1 MHKLLPLL
9 EGAKRQNRGYMLN
22 VANKKIIRKLSIR
35 SFRSNKTRNIIA
47 LIAIALTTI
56 LFTSLFTV
64 AISMN
69 YSWQQQTMRMV
80 GGSSHGGFKYLTEE
94 QVNELKDHPLIKE
107 YGTTVMLSLPLEPP
121 FHKHHTEIRY
131 SNDNGAKMFFSYPT
145 TGRMPMENK
154 ELATDTK
161 VLDLLGVP
169 HELGQKV
176 TFTYPLGDDNI
187 TETFTLCGFW
197 ENDDAMQAS
206 QIWLSKD
213 YVSEKLA
220 SYDREFYN
228 ERTFNLIGA
237 WSLDVMFDNSKDIDK
252 KLSIIA
258 EDNGYSILDSSA
270 ANYLDTGVNW
280 AYTSTHL
287 NSGDRMIT
295 LLALAM
301 IVVLIVITGYLII
314 YNIFQISISNDIRFY
329 GLLKTIGT
337 THKQLKRL
345 IRNQALLL
353 SILGIPIG
361 LLLGFIIG
369 NSLTKIIM
377 SNMTTTSTYITFN
390 PWIFIGSALFSCVT
404 VLISTRKPGKMA
416 ASVSPME
423 AVRFVDKITVKQ
435 KIRKTKTGSKVY
447 QMASANLM
455 RNRKKTI
462 LVILSLSLSVILLS
476 SIYTFAKGFNMD
488 KFLSKFVVSDFV
500 VGHADYFNS
509 DFGNES
515 QKVTESFISA
525 INEQEGITEKGR
537 VYYYTE
543 LASVLQTKKNYMKY
557 YSNWPVDWLDPSVL
571 SKKDE
576 DKIEMNV
583 GIYGLDELPM
593 KYLKLVDGSIDLEQM
608 NQEHAI
614 IQIISDDDY
623 SNPYMNQAIY
633 DIGDKLNI
641 HYITDYTIDDKGNLT
656 ENNGIDI
663 EYKVVA
669 TAVIPNNISVR
680 SYGNLKFA
688 MAADTM
694 KEDMKIINYDNID
707 AFSTMN
713 YMINVAPEC
722 EKNLELFIKDYTTN
736 VETDMNYESKST
748 YTNQFETYQNMFL
761 LVGGV
766 VSLIIGIIG
775 IMNFINAELTSIM
788 SRKRELAM
796 LNSIGMTGKQMKRML
811 VIEGLFYGVNTIVI
825 SLIVSIF
832 VGFFLIKQMENLLWF
847 FKYQFTI
854 LPILGVLP
862 IFILLGIIIPLSAYR
877 ITNKQSIVE
886 RLREVE

>member
-1 MHKLLPLL
+1 
-9 EGAKRQNRGYMLN
+9 MLN
-22 VANKKIIRKLSIR
+22 VANKKFIRKLSFR

-47 LIAIALTTI
+47 LIAIALTTL

-80 GGSSHGGFKYLTEE
+80 GGYAHGGFKYLTEE
-94 QVNELKDHPLIKE
+94 QVNKLKDHPLIKE
-107 YGTTVMLSLPLEPP
+107 YGTTVMLSLPQEPP

-131 SNDNGAKMFFSYPT
+131 GNDNGAKMFFSYPT
-145 TGRMPMENK
+145 TGRMPEEVREM
-154 ELATDTK
+154 ATDTK

-169 HELGQKV
+169 HEIGQKV
-176 TFTYPLGDDNI
+176 TFTYPLGDKNI
-187 TETFTLCGFW
+187 TDTFTLCGFW
-197 ENDDAMQAS
+197 ETDETMQAS
-206 QIWLSKD
+206 QIWLSKE
-213 YVSEKLA
+213 YVAEKLA
-220 SYDREFYN
+220 SYDKEIHLGWDSN
-228 ERTFNLIGA
+228 IIGT
-237 WSLDVMFDNSKDIDK
+237 WSLDVMFDNSGNIERN
-252 KLSIIA
+252 LSIVA
-258 EDNGYSILDSSA
+258 ESKGYNTFDSTSE
-270 ANYLDTGVNW
+270 NYLGTGVNW

-301 IVVLIVITGYLII
+301 IAVLIVLTGYLII

-361 LLLGFIIG
+361 LLLGFFIG
-369 NSLTKIIM
+369 NTLTKIIM
-377 SNMTTTSTYITFN
+377 SNMSNTSTYVTFN
-390 PWIFIGSALFSCVT
+390 PWIFIGSTIFSCIT

-423 AVRFVDKITVKQ
+423 AVRFVERSSVKK

-476 SIYTFAKGFNMD
+476 SVYTFTKGFNMD
-488 KFLSKFVVSDFV
+488 KFLSKFVVSDIV
-500 VGHADYFNS
+500 VGHADYFNYK
-509 DFGNES
+509 FGNEA
-515 QKVTESFISA
+515 QKVTESCISA

-543 LASVLQTKKNYMKY
+543 LASVLQTKKNYIKY
-557 YSNWPVDWLDPSVL
+557 YSNFPADWIDPSVL
-571 SKKDE
+571 NMKDE

-593 KYLKLVDGSIDLEQM
+593 KYLTLVDGSIDLEQM
-608 NQEHAI
+608 NQEHGI

-623 SNPYMNQAIY
+623 GNPYKNQAIY
-633 DIGDKLNI
+633 DIGDTINI
-641 HYITDYTIDDKGNLT
+641 HYTTEYSRDGNGNLT
-656 ENNGIDI
+656 KDNGFDI
-663 EYKVVA
+663 AYKVVA

-680 SYGNLKFA
+680 SYGNIKLA
-688 MAADTM
+688 LAADTM
-694 KEDMKIINYDNID
+694 KEDMKIINNDNID

-713 YMINVAPEC
+713 YMINVAPEWE
-722 EKNLELFIKDYTTN
+722 EKLESFIKDYTTN

-748 YTNQFETYQNMFL
+748 YTNQFQTAQNMFL

-766 VSLIIGIIG
+766 VSLIIGLIG

-811 VIEGLFYGVNTIVI
+811 VIEGLFYGGNTIAI
-825 SLIVSIF
+825 SLVASILIGYF
-832 VGFFLIKQMENLLWF
+832 IIKQMENLLWF
-847 FKYQFTI
+847 FKYQYTI
-854 LPILGVLP
+854 LPILCVLP
-862 IFILLGIIIPLSAYR
+862 IFILLGIIIPLSAYKV
-877 ITNKQSIVE
+877 TNKQSIVE